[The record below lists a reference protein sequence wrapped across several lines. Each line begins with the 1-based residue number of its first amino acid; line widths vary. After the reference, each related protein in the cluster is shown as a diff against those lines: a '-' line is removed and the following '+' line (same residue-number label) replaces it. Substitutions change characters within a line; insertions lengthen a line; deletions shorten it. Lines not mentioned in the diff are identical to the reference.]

1 MNGIAAG
8 GVGPYHGDTKMDA
21 EARPATTRERL
32 EQLDKVAQERAADVR
47 EAKRILDAH
56 PDLEKL
62 LDVLRRIGV

>member
-1 MNGIAAG
+1 
-8 GVGPYHGDTKMDA
+8 MDA

-47 EAKRILDAH
+47 EARRILDAH